1 MFASAI
7 LVGNGDNQRVS
18 YGDDKGLLVEFEDD
32 AIYQEFE
39 SVKAGRAIYK
49 QVPFIRII
57 VPGDKTKQK
66 YKPATEADK
75 VRFPMQWAAYER
87 GEHARGEGTPITE
100 WIYLSKSQALE
111 LKHMGFWTVELLAN
125 ASDTQISGLIGGMLL
140 RNQACEFLKGQT
152 KLSGEN
158 EDLKAQIKALQEKV
172 AALQVNAEIPK
183 PANVETPKNKGGRP
197 KKATKKA
204 TEEPKG

>member
-1 MFASAI
+1 MLASAT
-7 LVGNGDNQRVS
+7 LVGNGDNLRVS

-32 AIYQEFE
+32 AVYQEFD

-125 ASDTQISGLIGGMLL
+125 ASDTQISGLVGGMLL

-158 EDLKAQIKALQEKV
+158 EELRAELKALQEKV
-172 AALQVNAEIPK
+172 AAM
-183 PANVETPKNKGGRP
+183 ETPVAKIAPKNKGGRP
-197 KKATKKA
+197 KKV